1 MRRSRTPFLVVAA
14 LALAS
19 AAFLVQG
26 ANRIYR
32 ALQLLAAGSTGDMAS
47 DLVEKGSHSLIGAAV
62 FATLAVLAGLLA
74 ANVRRRRG

>member
-1 MRRSRTPFLVVAA
+1 MHRPRTAFIVVVV

-32 ALQLLAAGSTGDMAS
+32 ALRFLAAGSTGELTR
-47 DLVEKGSHSLIGAAV
+47 DLVEKGSHSFIRAAV
-62 FATLAVLAGLLA
+62 FAVLAVLGGLLA
-74 ANVRRRRG
+74 GYLRRRRR